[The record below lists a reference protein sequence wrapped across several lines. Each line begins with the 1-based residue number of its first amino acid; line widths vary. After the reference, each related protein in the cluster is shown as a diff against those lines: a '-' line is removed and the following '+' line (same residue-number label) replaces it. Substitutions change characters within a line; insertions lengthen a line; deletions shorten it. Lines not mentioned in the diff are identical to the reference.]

1 MVRLNILISTDL
13 DYVDIR
19 NLAFEWVQ
27 SYDNKDWDRL
37 HRCLAP
43 SIRLD
48 FRSLQG
54 SLHENLTPDEY
65 VAILS
70 DAKLLGDKRMMTQ
83 HLLGGSKW
91 EGRSRDGTVRV
102 WHQLRVAHQRY
113 AGEDLAVVI
122 NKGHGYG
129 RVQHCYRKVEGDWKL
144 EGVVP
149 QLEWSEYDLFG
160 TLNPK
165 EEEA

>member
-1 MVRLNILISTDL
+1 MVRLNILTSTDL
-13 DYVDIR
+13 DYLDIC
-19 NLAFEWVQ
+19 NLAFEWAQ

-37 HRCLAP
+37 QRCLAP

-54 SLHENLTPDEY
+54 SLHENLTPEEY

-70 DAKLLGDKRMMTQ
+70 DAKLLGDKRMKTQ

-91 EGRSRDGTVRV
+91 ERSSDGTVQV
-102 WHQLRVAHQRY
+102 GYQVRVAHQRY
-113 AGEDLAVVI
+113 ADEDLAVVV

-129 RVQHCYRKVEGDWKL
+129 RVQHWYRKIEGNWKL

-165 EEEA
+165 EEES